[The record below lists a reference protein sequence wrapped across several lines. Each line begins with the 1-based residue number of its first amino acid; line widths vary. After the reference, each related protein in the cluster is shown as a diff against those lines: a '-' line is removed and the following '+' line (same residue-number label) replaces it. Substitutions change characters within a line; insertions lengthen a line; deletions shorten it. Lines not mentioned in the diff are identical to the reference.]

1 MVNEK
6 KNKVGRPLIHTDP
19 IEFDKLVEDY
29 FEWIKGEYEE
39 DTIQITDLSGNTTT
53 ETKTNCI
60 RKPEPP
66 TLTGLALHLGFCDKK
81 SLYDYQEKPEFLHS
95 IKRAVSRVEK
105 HHEIQIAYGDKC
117 TGNIFALKNF
127 GWKDKIE
134 TENNHTGEITIVRKV
149 KQ

>member
-1 MVNEK
+1 MVY
-6 KNKVGRPLIHTDP
+6 NKENKLGRPPIHTDP
-19 IEFDKLVEDY
+19 IKFDELVQDY
-29 FEWIKGEYEE
+29 FEWIEGEYEE
-39 DTIQITDLSGNTTT
+39 EVVEFADANGNVVK
-53 ETKTNCI
+53 ETRINCT

-81 SLYDYQEKPEFLHS
+81 SLYDYQEKPDFLHS
-95 IKRAVSRVEK
+95 IKRAISRVEK

-127 GWKDKIE
+127 GWKDKLE

-149 KQ
+149 KK